1 MRSYN
6 KLRVT
11 NKNND
16 FKTVIEN
23 INQLIKVKK
32 TNSNMCIGVGFV
44 VTKDN
49 YQEVLEFSDIFKNL
63 DVDYCQFKPEII
75 QIEREG
81 SMDRSKEQISSNFWL
96 HEVVDVLEKA
106 RSTLGNKFECNAYKL
121 EDLFLT
127 QKLTVEIIKNVLV
140 RNYNLA
146 LALMEMFMFVQI
158 IGDIK
163 ITHMGTF
170 LKKL

>member
-1 MRSYN
+1 MFEELVKSLTWIRISLDAGNEESYN

-23 INQLIKVKK
+23 INQLIKVKKK

-96 HEVVDVLEKA
+96 HEVVDVLEKQDQ
-106 RSTLGNKFECNAYKL
+106 L
-121 EDLFLT
+121 
-127 QKLTVEIIKNVLV
+127 
-140 RNYNLA
+140 
-146 LALMEMFMFVQI
+146 
-158 IGDIK
+158 
-163 ITHMGTF
+163 
-170 LKKL
+170 

>member
-1 MRSYN
+1 MFEELVKSLTWIRISLDAGNEESYN

-23 INQLIKVKK
+23 INQLIKVKKK

-81 SMDRSKEQISSNFWL
+81 Y
-96 HEVVDVLEKA
+96 
-106 RSTLGNKFECNAYKL
+106 G
-121 EDLFLT
+121 
-127 QKLTVEIIKNVLV
+127 
-140 RNYNLA
+140 
-146 LALMEMFMFVQI
+146 
-158 IGDIK
+158 
-163 ITHMGTF
+163 
-170 LKKL
+170 